1 MVNLYPH
8 QEEVLRK
15 TRNFKRV
22 AYYLDMGLGKTFVGS
37 EKANSFKEK
46 IVVVCQKS
54 KLQDWMEHFQ
64 NNYDLEVFN
73 LRKTTALPPKKCVG
87 VINYDLLY
95 RREFAF
101 SDFTLLLDES
111 GMIQNENAKRTKYI
125 LKLKPTNVI
134 LLSGTPTSGKYEKLY
149 SQLKLLGW
157 DISKKDFYKEYT
169 ITKSI
174 SVGNFSIPVVVG
186 YKNVDKLKQI
196 LKEHG
201 AVFMKSEDVINLPM
215 ANTIVMN
222 DLPPK
227 GYKSF
232 MQTGIARIDGRDLI
246 EIPPC
251 RKGCTHV

>member
-8 QEEVLRK
+8 QKEVLKK
-15 TRNFKRV
+15 TQSFNRV
-22 AYYLDMGLGKTFVGS
+22 AYYLDIGLGKTFVGS

-54 KLQDWMEHFQ
+54 KLQDWIEHFQ

-73 LRKTTALPPKKCVG
+73 LRKTTALPSKKCVG

-157 DISKKDFYKEYT
+157 DISKKDFYKEY
-169 ITKSI
+169 IVTKSI

-246 EIPPC
+246 ADTVA
-251 RKGCTHV
+251 KNL